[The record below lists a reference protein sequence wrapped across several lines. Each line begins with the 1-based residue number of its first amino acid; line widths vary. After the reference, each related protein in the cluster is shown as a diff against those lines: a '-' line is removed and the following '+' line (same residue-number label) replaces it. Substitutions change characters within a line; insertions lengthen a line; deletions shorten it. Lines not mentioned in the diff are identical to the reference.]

1 MMKQKTKSNS
11 RIKIGL
17 GLVGS
22 ILILSLVGFLSYRT
36 LQGRG
41 LGLRSLPR
49 TIISVVRAVTDRQTV
64 SQYNHGKF
72 TNIIFL
78 HHSTGEN
85 LILQGGV
92 RERFKQAGYDFW
104 DHSYNAQGLRDPTG
118 KYTGYSYIVPG
129 DNTDPD
135 GLARIF
141 SQRVYDIPMNTL
153 SGLLQHEVIITK
165 SCFAPANNIKSDGQL
180 ETYMGWY
187 LGIRNTMDRYPD
199 KIFVI
204 VTSPPLNPAETNPEE
219 ATRAREFADWLKS
232 EEFLSG
238 HPNILTF
245 DLFGNLVEENPTA
258 TDFNML
264 RQSYRNGSDSH
275 PNQLANETIGPVLVD
290 FVIKAIGQYQAAGV
304 SLAIR

>member
-1 MMKQKTKSNS
+1 MMKQWIKSNS

-17 GLVGS
+17 GLIGLV
-22 ILILSLVGFLSYRT
+22 LVLSLVGFLSLRA

-49 TIISVVRAVTDRQTV
+49 NIISAVRAVNDRQTV
-64 SQYNHGKF
+64 SQYNQGKF
-72 TNIIFL
+72 TNVIFL

-92 RERFKQAGYDFW
+92 RELFTQAGYDFW
-104 DHSYNAQGLRDPTG
+104 DHGYNPQGLRDPTG
-118 KYTGYSYIVPG
+118 KYTGYSYIVPR

-135 GLARIF
+135 GMARIF
-141 SQRVYDIPMNTL
+141 SQRVYDIPINTL
-153 SGLLQHEVIITK
+153 SGLLQHEVIIIK

-180 ETYMGWY
+180 ETYKSWY
-187 LGIRNTMDRYPD
+187 LGVRDTMDRYPD
-199 KIFVI
+199 KTFVI
-204 VTSPPLNPAETNPEE
+204 VTSPPLNPAETNSEE
-219 ATRAREFADWLKS
+219 ATRARAFADWLKS

-238 HPNILTF
+238 HPNIFTF
-245 DLFGNLVEENPTA
+245 DLFGNLAEENPAA

-264 RQSYRNGSDSH
+264 RQTYRNGGDSH

-290 FVIKAIGQYQAAGV
+290 FVTEAIGGQEAGV
-304 SLAIR
+304 SLEIR